1 MSKMILVSLVL
12 LCFPF
17 ANLKA
22 ASRYTELLNYVQE
35 APDQGKTASCL
46 YVAST
51 GAMELIANKK
61 YDEKFPRPYGKYDLA
76 ESFLIHAPQS
86 DDLQD
91 KTFWE
96 KPILRFNKAGF
107 GIHISDWPYV
117 AWEDTDPSRAVWEN
131 RDWSILPKIELPKVE
146 TVKLFV
152 EGENRWSTNVLTE
165 KHVAAIKEA
174 LKKYRSPVMVN
185 YNDNKF
191 WHVILIVG
199 YDDDVPGDCYQI
211 TRDECGE
218 KKGAFFIR
226 DSFGLPIEVRDY
238 DWFRIKGN
246 AAFVV
251 KEVK

>member
-1 MSKMILVSLVL
+1 MSKMILVSLIL

-96 KPILRFNKAGF
+96 KPILRFNKAEIG
-107 GIHISDWPYV
+107 
-117 AWEDTDPSRAVWEN
+117 RA
-131 RDWSILPKIELPKVE
+131 
-146 TVKLFV
+146 
-152 EGENRWSTNVLTE
+152 
-165 KHVAAIKEA
+165 HV
-174 LKKYRSPVMVN
+174 
-185 YNDNKF
+185 
-191 WHVILIVG
+191 
-199 YDDDVPGDCYQI
+199 
-211 TRDECGE
+211 
-218 KKGAFFIR
+218 
-226 DSFGLPIEVRDY
+226 
-238 DWFRIKGN
+238 
-246 AAFVV
+246 
-251 KEVK
+251 